1 MSKIFI
7 KNTLNKIKKIK
18 IFSSF
23 NLFKIDRTKV
33 KIIKDGSNIIHD
45 NCGTP
50 NCCGQCETSIKN
62 QNRIFILKIFPI
74 VKYRV
79 YYL

>member
-18 IFSSF
+18 IFSSL

-33 KIIKDGSNIIHD
+33 KIIKDNSNIIHD

-50 NCCGQCETSIKN
+50 NCCGQCETAVKN
-62 QNRIFILKIFPI
+62 
-74 VKYRV
+74 
-79 YYL
+79 